1 MLHGGI
7 TVASSTRRTRSGDTV
22 TAKRS
27 KWALS
32 PGALITLAEG
42 QRAVKDA
49 RMWVGSGSL
58 SISGFVQ
65 WYTVVHGGG
74 TVAGFTSRLAR
85 LTL

>member
-1 MLHGGI
+1 MSLGSHNG
-7 TVASSTRRTRSGDTV
+7 TRWYKHRYFHQTTRSGDTV

-58 SISGFVQ
+58 SISGFVP
-65 WYTVVHGGG
+65 WYTVVEPSLVSPADSLG
-74 TVAGFTSRLAR
+74 
-85 LTL
+85 